1 MRASQDL
8 RRWLAIAG
16 LGLGLCGCTPP
27 AAAAQPLTSL
37 AVTNRYELRALPLA
51 SLFYQLDCLAG
62 QGYCSESNYRALW
75 NSLGWSAA
83 DDQRLKDW
91 QNLRA
96 RYNRQIQLSQPGD
109 GYALPPRF
117 DGVRLWDKVREAA
130 CNASDAQ
137 GLALNLAA
145 VMRPADAEAL
155 IKLME
160 GFMPRFSPWWQST
173 GHVIAEAGAQG
184 FGGLLQAQ
192 ELPRLIDRASRFY
205 KASLSAESVLGF
217 NFVPRPEAG
226 GNTFNGEQVENQSL
240 IEVREKGA
248 ATANLDVALHEFC
261 HYLYARADAAD
272 EKALI
277 ARFAAEGSPDAIG
290 AYNLLNEVMAT
301 AIGNGLAG
309 RLIDPARFA
318 ANLAKPGSLYN
329 DDFIDPLAKAVY
341 PRVEQALSGGETLYD
356 AGFFTDYLATA
367 RQALGAKL
375 RSPQLLLRT
384 TAAAYDGSELAP
396 VLAKLQQ
403 RMRIGAVWGANGL
416 DANARSVFEKFSALS
431 GVILLKPGQLTRLS
445 EWENL
450 LGADAVSKI
459 RQQSGSFMYGVR
471 RKPNAWVFVLVA
483 ADAAG
488 FEPLIEKLA
497 TAPEPSE
504 GRF

>member
-1 MRASQDL
+1 MRPLQITAARHL
-8 RRWLAIAG
+8 LAI
-16 LGLGLCGCTPP
+16 GLGLCGCTPP
-27 AAAAQPLTSL
+27 AAAAQPVTSL
-37 AVTNRYELRALPLA
+37 AVTNRYELRALPYA

-91 QNLRA
+91 QSLRT
-96 RYNRQIQLSQPGD
+96 RYNRQIQLSQPGA

-117 DGVRLWDKVREAA
+117 DGVRIWDKVREATF
-130 CNASDAQ
+130 NASDAQ

-145 VMRPADAEAL
+145 VMRPTDAEAL

-160 GFMPRFSPWWQST
+160 SFMPRFGPWWQST

-192 ELPRLIDRASRFY
+192 ELPRLIDQASRFY
-205 KASLSAESVLGF
+205 KASLSSESVLGF

-261 HYLYARADAAD
+261 HYLYARADAND

-290 AYNLLNEVMAT
+290 AYNLLNEVIAT

-341 PRVEQALSGGETLYD
+341 PRVEKALSSGETLYD
-356 AGFFTDYLATA
+356 ASFFADYLAAA
-367 RQALGAKL
+367 RQTLGARL
-375 RSPQLLLRT
+375 HHPQLLLRT
-384 TAAAYDGSELAP
+384 AAAAYGGELAP
-396 VLAKLQQ
+396 VLTKLQQ

-416 DANARSVFEKFSALS
+416 DANARGVFETFSALS
-431 GVILLKPGQLTRLS
+431 GVILLKPDQLARLS
-445 EWENL
+445 EWESL
-450 LGADAVSKI
+450 LGKDAIAKI
-459 RQQSGSFMYGVR
+459 RQQSGSFIYGIQ

-488 FEPLIEKLA
+488 FDPLIEKLA
-497 TAPEPSE
+497 TASEPIA
-504 GRF
+504 GLF